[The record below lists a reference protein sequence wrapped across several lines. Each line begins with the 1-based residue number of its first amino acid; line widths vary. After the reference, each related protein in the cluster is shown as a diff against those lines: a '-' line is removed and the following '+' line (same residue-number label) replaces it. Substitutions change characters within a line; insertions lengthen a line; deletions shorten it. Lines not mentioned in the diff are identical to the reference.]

1 MKTLDEILKILKAN
15 MVTFHEDYR
24 VTSLGIFGSYA
35 RGEQS
40 EESDVDILIDY
51 EKAPPLSKLVELRIL
66 LRELT
71 GMEIDLVTKNGLKP
85 RIQEQV
91 FADVIYVG

>member
-1 MKTLDEILKILKAN
+1 MKTLAEIQKILQAN
-15 MVTFHEDYR
+15 LVTFREDYR

-40 EESDVDILIDY
+40 EDSDVDILIDY
-51 EKAPPLSKLVELRIL
+51 EKAPPLSKLVELRIVL
-66 LRELT
+66 SELT
-71 GMEIDLVTKNGLKP
+71 GLRVDLVTKNGLKP

-91 FADVIYVG
+91 FADVIYL

>member
-1 MKTLDEILKILKAN
+1 MKSLAEIQKILQAN
-15 MVTFHEDYR
+15 LVTFREDYR

-51 EKAPPLSKLVELRIL
+51 EKAPSLSKLVELRIVL
-66 LRELT
+66 SELT
-71 GMEIDLVTKNGLKP
+71 GLKVDLVTKNGLKP
-85 RIQEQV
+85 RIQEQM
-91 FADVIYVG
+91 FADVIYL